1 MDIAY
6 MLRRIWVV
14 LVVLSAEIPLVQAA
28 MTAHLQSFV
37 DSAMMG
43 RVRGVQG
50 GQARR
55 RGGKRRFHLVRGRD

>member
-1 MDIAY
+1 MF
-6 MLRRIWVV
+6 RRIWVV

-28 MTAHLQSFV
+28 MTAPFV